1 MKNGLDANQLV
12 IDRISNG
19 IVVDHMPAGMALAV
33 LKILGAEKQ
42 EFLNKGN
49 IIAVA
54 INVRTLKR
62 PEQRK
67 DVLKIQNFKMQKIDE
82 VRLGLLVPGSTVNI
96 IQDYSILEKKQITLP
111 RYIEG
116 LNCPSSSCITNEREN
131 TKKTFDIVYLEN
143 QKGYLRCRY
152 CEEAFILESV
162 TTSMRNTNFQT

>member
-19 IVVDHMPAGMALAV
+19 IVVDHMPAGLALAV

-96 IQDYSILEKKQITLP
+96 IQNYTILEKKKITLP

-116 LNCPSSSCITNEREN
+116 LNCPSSNCITNEREN
-131 TKKTFDIVYLEN
+131 TKETFDIVYLEDN
-143 QKGYLRCRY
+143 IPYMKCRY
-152 CEEAFILESV
+152 CEEAFILENIIA
-162 TTSMRNTNFQT
+162 SMQN